1 MLNMV
6 SKSSLS
12 ESGKLPKV
20 SSGVSRNLT
29 ELEKRISKFISS
41 TERAP
46 AQKEEVKVKVEKT
59 SEEEEKV
66 EEKNDPTFKR
76 LKLEQLQGDIERYL
90 QQSNEE
96 DQVKVHE
103 IKFDE
108 FGIMDDG
115 LEESTADQLKNL
127 GKDNE
132 EGATAIDE
140 DLFEDEDLEELEEDM
155 QNLDVWND
163 DTKNFFIHSRCG

>member
-1 MLNMV
+1 M
-6 SKSSLS
+6 SKDN
-12 ESGKLPKV
+12 EE
-20 SSGVSRNLT
+20 NL
-29 ELEKRISKFISS
+29 
-41 TERAP
+41 
-46 AQKEEVKVKVEKT
+46 
-59 SEEEEKV
+59 
-66 EEKNDPTFKR
+66 
-76 LKLEQLQGDIERYL
+76 
-90 QQSNEE
+90 EE

-132 EGATAIDE
+132 EATAIDE

>member
-1 MLNMV
+1 MATM
-6 SKSSLS
+6 SKD
-12 ESGKLPKV
+12 
-20 SSGVSRNLT
+20 
-29 ELEKRISKFISS
+29 
-41 TERAP
+41 
-46 AQKEEVKVKVEKT
+46 
-59 SEEEEKV
+59 
-66 EEKNDPTFKR
+66 NDENT
-76 LKLEQLQGDIERYL
+76 
-90 QQSNEE
+90 EE

-127 GKDNE
+127 GDT

-155 QNLDVWND
+155 QNLDV
-163 DTKNFFIHSRCG
+163 

>member
-1 MLNMV
+1 MEQKRAELSAQNKSLTPITLQTFVAWKKRKLREKKAKEQKENEDKKKKMKQGFTVGMSGRDMFMFDPKMV
-6 SKSSLS
+6 SNEDDDEEGGEAYDLATMSKDN
-12 ESGKLPKV
+12 EE
-20 SSGVSRNLT
+20 NL
-29 ELEKRISKFISS
+29 
-41 TERAP
+41 
-46 AQKEEVKVKVEKT
+46 
-59 SEEEEKV
+59 
-66 EEKNDPTFKR
+66 
-76 LKLEQLQGDIERYL
+76 
-90 QQSNEE
+90 EE

-155 QNLDVWND
+155 QNLDV
-163 DTKNFFIHSRCG
+163 